1 MTEVDL
7 TTFRDAERGREAVN
21 WLYGKYG
28 PTIEGRWCIK
38 DLRYI
43 VFENQK
49 DATYF
54 ILKWS

>member
-1 MTEVDL
+1 MTAVDL
-7 TTFRDAERGREAVN
+7 MTFRDTERRREAVN

-28 PTIEGRWCIK
+28 PTIEGQWSIR

-43 VFENQK
+43 VFENSK

>member
-7 TTFRDAERGREAVN
+7 TTFCNAEHGREAVN
-21 WLYGKYG
+21 WLYEKYG
-28 PTIEGRWCIK
+28 PTIEGQWSIR

-43 VFENQK
+43 VFENPK

>member
-7 TTFRDAERGREAVN
+7 TTFRGAERGREAVN

-43 VFENQK
+43 VFENPK

>member
-1 MTEVDL
+1 MTAVDL
-7 TTFRDAERGREAVN
+7 MTFRNAERRRESVN

-28 PTIEGRWCIK
+28 PTIEGYWSIK

-43 VFENQK
+43 VFENPK

-54 ILKWS
+54 ILRWS